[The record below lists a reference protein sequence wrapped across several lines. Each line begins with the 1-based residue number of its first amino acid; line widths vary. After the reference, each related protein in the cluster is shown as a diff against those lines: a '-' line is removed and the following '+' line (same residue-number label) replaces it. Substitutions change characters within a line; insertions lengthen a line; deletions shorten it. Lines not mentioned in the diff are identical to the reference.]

1 MLLIGHSLSTNGP
14 LAHVP
19 ANPRPR
25 SQRKDDLYEGGKSR
39 SSVRDV
45 VRRPS
50 PLEFSSVN
58 HSCVCPFTSSTI
70 DSDLCELELAVSLSF
85 RQLCVCTSPPHRLI
99 YTSASPP
106 EMTNTPA
113 SVRPNHMQK
122 KQTTS
127 SHPHPRPKFF
137 DTQNPTRSRLCRYTR
152 IPSSSHSHKL
162 QVLSLLQDSERYV
175 IIVRTTLFAV
185 ELVPIYRAHDTVTLN
200 GGDHSD
206 VY

>member
-25 SQRKDDLYEGGKSR
+25 SQGRMICTKGESRDRLCATLFVDHPLSSSLLY
-39 SSVRDV
+39 
-45 VRRPS
+45 
-50 PLEFSSVN
+50 N

-113 SVRPNHMQK
+113 SARPNHMQK

-137 DTQNPTRSRLCRYTR
+137 DTQNPTRSRLCRSTR
-152 IPSSSHSHKL
+152 IPSSRHSHKL
-162 QVLSLLQDSERYV
+162 QVL
-175 IIVRTTLFAV
+175 
-185 ELVPIYRAHDTVTLN
+185 ELVT
-200 GGDHSD
+200 G
-206 VY
+206 

>member
-19 ANPRPR
+19 ANPRPGSPGR
-25 SQRKDDLYEGGKSR
+25 MICTKGESRDRLCATLFVDHPLSSSLLY
-39 SSVRDV
+39 
-45 VRRPS
+45 
-50 PLEFSSVN
+50 N
-58 HSCVCPFTSSTI
+58 HPCVCPFTSSTI

-85 RQLCVCTSPPHRLI
+85 RQLCVYLAASPPHLHVGFSSRDDEH
-99 YTSASPP
+99 A
-106 EMTNTPA
+106 PA

-162 QVLSLLQDSERYV
+162 QVL
-175 IIVRTTLFAV
+175 
-185 ELVPIYRAHDTVTLN
+185 ELVT
-200 GGDHSD
+200 G
-206 VY
+206 